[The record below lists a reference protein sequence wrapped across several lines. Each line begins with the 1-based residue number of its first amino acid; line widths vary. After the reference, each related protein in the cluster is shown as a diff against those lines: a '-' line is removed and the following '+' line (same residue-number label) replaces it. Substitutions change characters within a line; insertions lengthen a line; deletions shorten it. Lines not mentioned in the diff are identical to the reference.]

1 MKDFRDYYGS
11 LGVEQNA
18 TADELKT
25 AYRRAARRYHPDLNP
40 GDETA
45 EEKFKEIGEAYEIL
59 SDSDRRSEYD
69 QFTQFLEEQK
79 NPSKGLFGLGK
90 KSTKDYSQFK
100 DFGMFVDYLLNRRGV
115 SKSSSPS
122 PSTTASASSTASPKS
137 STSTS
142 TQKQTADSPPKTQ
155 SPTKSSAPNSS
166 TSASASASTPTSAS
180 TSSPSTQSTAAKQP
194 STSSQTTASSSRQP
208 NRQPNRQSST
218 TTPSQNRSSTQ
229 PTSNAF
235 QGKQSVQNP
244 KSKIQN
250 PSTSQQRK
258 RSIQNPK
265 SKIQNV
271 TEAQLTLPLNKA
283 YKGGKERIRLADGRS
298 LTVTLPPAMLSGQTI
313 QITAHEP
320 SGDRLSLLIQ
330 VTPHDFF
337 TLDIPNIHC
346 TIPITPSEAILGGP
360 ISIPTL
366 DGSVKMVVPAGAR
379 SGQKL
384 RLPGKGY
391 PFAGQTSNQTDGQ
404 TNGQRGDQIVELEI
418 QMPTTVTA
426 RERELY
432 EKIRLTESFRP
443 RKHLYF

>member
-1 MKDFRDYYGS
+1 MQDFRDYYES
-11 LGVEQNA
+11 LGVAQNA
-18 TADELKT
+18 TADELKM

-69 QFTQFLEEQK
+69 QFTQFIEDQK
-79 NPSKGLFGLGK
+79 NPKKGLFNRAK

-100 DFGMFVDYLLNRRGV
+100 DFSMFVDYLLSRRGTAN
-115 SKSSSPS
+115 SPAPAPSPTPSSPPSSTNNPSASPPQSQPSPTPSTAKSSSTPS
-122 PSTTASASSTASPKS
+122 PSVPSSSTPSK
-137 STSTS
+137 
-142 TQKQTADSPPKTQ
+142 TA
-155 SPTKSSAPNSS
+155 
-166 TSASASASTPTSAS
+166 
-180 TSSPSTQSTAAKQP
+180 
-194 STSSQTTASSSRQP
+194 R
-208 NRQPNRQSST
+208 RSST
-218 TTPSQNRSSTQ
+218 TGRPTPSPSPQSSRGYASPSPAAPPSKPTPTPSQERNR
-229 PTSNAF
+229 
-235 QGKQSVQNP
+235 KNP

-250 PSTSQQRK
+250 PKSPHTS
-258 RSIQNPK
+258 SPPPPPSLI
-265 SKIQNV
+265 

-298 LTVTLPPAMLSGQTI
+298 LTVTLPQGMLSGQTV
-313 QITAHEP
+313 QVTAHEP

-330 VTPHDFF
+330 VAPHDFF
-337 TLDIPNIHC
+337 TLDMPNVHC

-360 ISIPTL
+360 VTIPTL
-366 DGSVKMVVPAGAR
+366 EGSVKMVVPAGAR

-384 RLPGKGY
+384 RLPSKGY
-391 PFAGQTSNQTDGQ
+391 LF
-404 TNGQRGDQIVELEI
+404 NGQRGDQIVELEI

-443 RKHLYF
+443 RKNLYF